1 MEFSDYLKQAEEIEK
16 KAEELTNEAS
26 DFEQDAEKSV
36 DEAITG
42 TQTTVGTGGTTT
54 RIGRTPQQKNI
65 DNSKPTVDK
74 LRNRKAKKV
83 NVARA
88 TPASDSVRQN
98 RIRMGLNPDT
108 GLPYFSD
115 KEREYF
121 KPKPKAQPTT
131 EPKAEPGTKTDT
143 GTGETPKK
151 KPVLKPKKK
160 IDDFPIKIS
169 AGWDDPKARFDTTG
183 KEKMFPKKA
192 KKDEEGKELDPQDAA
207 DRIAKGKEKGNK
219 DSQQQV
225 TLAASWS
232 APEGEPILFE
242 RSKKGLERIIRSSR
256 TSQQQKNEAR
266 KKLQKK
272 RQQQIK
278 RADKTAADPNT
289 DLATAVRAADASIDA
304 KEKVKKYKAPP
315 EKKEVKTDFGP
326 PEKAFKDN

>member
-65 DNSKPTVDK
+65 DDQEPTVNK
-74 LRNRKAKKV
+74 LRNRKAKKIK
-83 NVARA
+83 VARA
-88 TPASDSVRQN
+88 DSPSELVRKN
-98 RIRMGLNPDT
+98 RLRMGLNPDT
-108 GLPYFSD
+108 GLPRFTD
-115 KEREYF
+115 KEREF

-143 GTGETPKK
+143 GTPGETPKK

-160 IDDFPIKIS
+160 TDDFPIKIS
-169 AGWDDPKARFDTTG
+169 AGWDDPKARFYTTG

-219 DSQQQV
+219 DSQQ
-225 TLAASWS
+225 LAASWS

-242 RSKKGLERIIRSSR
+242 RSKRGLERIIGSSR
-256 TSQQQKNEAR
+256 TSQQQKIKAR
-266 KKLQKK
+266 KDLQLKRKK
-272 RQQQIK
+272 QIK
-278 RADKTAADPNT
+278 RADKTADNPDT

-315 EKKEVKTDFGP
+315 EKKKVKTDFGP

>member
-65 DNSKPTVDK
+65 DDQEPTVNK
-74 LRNRKAKKV
+74 LRNRKAKKIK
-83 NVARA
+83 VARA
-88 TPASDSVRQN
+88 DSPSELVRKN

-108 GLPYFSD
+108 GLPNFSD
-115 KEREYF
+115 EERKF
-121 KPKPKAQPTT
+121 KPKPKAKPHFTD
-131 EPKAEPGTKTDT
+131 EPGTKTDT
-143 GTGETPKK
+143 GTTGETPKK

-192 KKDEEGKELDPQDAA
+192 KKDEEGKVLDPQDAA
-207 DRIAKGKEKGNK
+207 DRIAKGKEKGNT
-219 DSQQQV
+219 DSQQ
-225 TLAASWS
+225 LAASWS

-278 RADKTAADPNT
+278 RANKTAADPNT
-289 DLATAVRAADASIDA
+289 DLATAVRAADASIEA
-304 KEKVKKYKAPP
+304 KEKVEKYQAPP
-315 EKKEVKTDFGP
+315 EKKKVKTDFGP

>member
-26 DFEQDAEKSV
+26 DFEKDAEKSV

-65 DNSKPTVDK
+65 DDQEPTVNK
-74 LRNRKAKKV
+74 LRNRKPKKIK
-83 NVARA
+83 VARA

-108 GLPYFSD
+108 GLPYSPTPFSD
-115 KEREYF
+115 KERKF
-121 KPKPKAQPTT
+121 TPKPKAKP
-131 EPKAEPGTKTDT
+131 EPGTKTDT
-143 GTGETPKK
+143 GTTGDTEETPKK

-160 IDDFPIKIS
+160 TDDFPIKIS

-192 KKDEEGKELDPQDAA
+192 KKDEEGKKLDPQDAA
-207 DRIAKGKEKGNK
+207 DIIAKGKEKGNT
-219 DSQQQV
+219 DSQQ
-225 TLAASWS
+225 LAASWS

-242 RSKKGLERIIRSSR
+242 RSKRGLERIIKSRR

-266 KKLQKK
+266 KKLQQK
-272 RQQQIK
+272 RKEQIK
-278 RADKTAADPNT
+278 RADKTADNPDT

-315 EKKEVKTDFGP
+315 EKKKVKTDFGP